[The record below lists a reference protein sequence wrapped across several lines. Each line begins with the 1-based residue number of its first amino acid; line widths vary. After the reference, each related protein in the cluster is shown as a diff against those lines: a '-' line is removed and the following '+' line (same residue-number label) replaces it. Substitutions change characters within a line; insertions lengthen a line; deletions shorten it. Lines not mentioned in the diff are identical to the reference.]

1 MPFRDVIGHA
11 YALELLS
18 RAVARDSL
26 PPTQLFAGP
35 SGVGKRVV
43 ALALAQAVNCLSPV
57 PFREGRDSCGQCAS
71 CTRIARGVHPDV
83 VRLEPDDEGAIG
95 IDDVREMLGQVG
107 YRPFEGR
114 RRVVIIDEADGLG
127 APAQSALL
135 KTLEEPPPTTIFIL
149 ISSRPDALL
158 ATVLSRCSRLR
169 FMGLSSAEIARALMA
184 RGRNEAEAHAVAAT
198 ADGSL
203 SRAIDARGD
212 DSVAAR
218 RTAATVLRQ
227 VAQERGPRERLAH
240 AAALVPSKRKS
251 SVTAAMEREHL
262 ATYLRAM
269 SSLLRDVELLS
280 TGADE
285 ALLANR
291 DVARELERLCDAYA
305 GGRGRAAFTAVDRAI
320 GALDRNASAKIV
332 ADWVVLQI

>member
-11 YALELLS
+11 HALELLS

-35 SGVGKRVV
+35 SGVGKRLV

-57 PFREGRDSCGQCAS
+57 PFGEGRDSCGKCAS

-83 VRLEPDDEGAIG
+83 IRLEPDDEGAIG
-95 IDDVREMLGQVG
+95 IDDVREVLGQVG

-114 RRVVIIDEADGLG
+114 RRVVIVDEADGLG

-135 KTLEEPPPTTIFIL
+135 KTLEEPPPTTMFIL

-169 FMGLSSAEIARALMA
+169 FMGLSSAEIARALVQ
-184 RGRNEAEAHAVAAT
+184 RGRSEAEAHAIAAT
-198 ADGSL
+198 ADGSV
-203 SRAIDARGD
+203 SRALDARGD
-212 DSVAAR
+212 DSVEAR
-218 RTAATVLRQ
+218 RTAAAVLRQ
-227 VAQERGPRERLAH
+227 VAHERGPRERLAH
-240 AAALVPSKRKS
+240 AAALVPKRKS
-251 SVTAAMEREHL
+251 SVTAAVEREHL

-285 ALLANR
+285 ELLANR